1 MGQQRQLE
9 LLVYGGP
16 FDYTYSDSY
25 SLNSNGTYS
34 TAAMNYVVGG
44 DGIRVGAG
52 IGPSLGINVA
62 LPAPTLSGSGV
73 FLNPTGIVNAASSA
87 PFTARI
93 APGELLTL
101 YGSNLASSL
110 VVAPSI
116 PFSTSLGNVQVTING
131 VAAPIYYVSATQISA
146 IVPYSIT
153 GSIAQ
158 VQVINNETPSNTV
171 TMLVGTTA
179 PGIFTVPPGGLG
191 YGAVLHQNGSLVTTT
206 NPAQIGETVSVYGT
220 GLGAVNPTI
229 ANGAAGPSS
238 PLSYTAN
245 TITADISGVTATVTF
260 AGLAPGLAGLYQ
272 VNVTMPSG
280 LTAGDNYLDLAG
292 PGAYTSEVQISIA
305 GTTSSSASLVH
316 TAPQAARKFGSAGL
330 RRVH

>member
-158 VQVINNETPSNTV
+158 VQVINSETPSNTV
-171 TMLVGTTA
+171 TMLVGTTIPNLHRTA
-179 PGIFTVPPGGLG
+179 GGLG
-191 YGAVLHQNGSLVTTT
+191 LRRGAAPEGSPVTTT

-292 PGAYTSEVQISIA
+292 PGRLYLGGPVSIA
-305 GTTSSSASLVH
+305 GASSSSASLVH